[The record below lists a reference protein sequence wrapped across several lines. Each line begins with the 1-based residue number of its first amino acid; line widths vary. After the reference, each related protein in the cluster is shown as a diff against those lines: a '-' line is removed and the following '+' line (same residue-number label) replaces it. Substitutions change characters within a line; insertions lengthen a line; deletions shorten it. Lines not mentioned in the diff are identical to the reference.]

1 MEPVWIDPVFVLYPE
16 TPELKGIG
24 AFCMR
29 RGYNSEHSGRGST
42 LAVSGLVIPENRIW
56 LGECELNAAAFEIRR
71 GRRTTKLERI
81 PLQILLILIEERG
94 KLVTRETIAER
105 VWGKDVFVDVDNGI
119 NTAIR
124 KIRQVLND
132 DPQQPRFI
140 ETISG
145 MGYRFIG
152 PVEPAVETPEKP
164 IEAKGPGP
172 QLVEEPVR
180 ETTSHTKGHR
190 WARTAAAGFALVLIA
205 GIAIAGWWRYSKPE
219 AHAIRSIAVLPL
231 QNLSGD
237 SSQEFLADGMTEELI
252 TELSRIEPLRVIS
265 HTSVMDYKGTKKHLP
280 EIARE
285 LNVDAILE
293 GSVIREK
300 ENVRV
305 TVQLLDGPAD
315 RHLWSEAYERPLNGV
330 LNLQRDVAKAVA
342 NEIRVKLTPVQQ
354 ARLKAVQDLNP
365 HAYENYVRGRYLLS
379 TQFTMRAPLMQAKS
393 QFENAIQADP
403 KFAEAYSGLADVH
416 LYLAMGRYEAP
427 EIAFRSAHE
436 ALSKATELDET
447 VGEIHDTLGTILWRH
462 DWDFA
467 GAEREYD
474 RSIALA
480 PSYSCA
486 HEDRAAYM
494 AFLGKRDEA
503 LAELTKVNGLD
514 IGPGS
519 QMTAAAVFYQLR
531 DYPKLIEIAKEG
543 VASNPNEGLEHF
555 DLGIGYEGVGKHAE
569 AIAELKTAVELSKG
583 DQDSASFLLYSLNR
597 SGDRQG
603 AEKILREWE
612 RKKGSANN
620 SYLMSTMYASL
631 DLKDKAFEF
640 LNKAVSERSLEV
652 AWNIKA
658 DPRIDGL
665 RTDPRFQTITREM
678 RLPQ

>member
-1 MEPVWIDPVFVLYPE
+1 M
-16 TPELKGIG
+16 
-24 AFCMR
+24 
-29 RGYNSEHSGRGST
+29 
-42 LAVSGLVIPENRIW
+42 AVTGLIIPEKPIR
-56 LGECELNAAAFEIRR
+56 LGDCELNAAAFEVRR
-71 GRRTTKLERI
+71 GRRTIKLERI
-81 PLQILLILIEERG
+81 PLQVLLILIEERG
-94 KLVTRETIAER
+94 TLVTRETIAER
-105 VWGKDVFVDVDNGI
+105 VWGKGVFVDVDNGI

-152 PVEPAVETPEKP
+152 PVERVGECAPQE
-164 IEAKGPGP
+164 IDAKGTEASPVSQPAQEAVP
-172 QLVEEPVR
+172 QVR
-180 ETTSHTKGHR
+180 PHR
-190 WARTAAAGFALVLIA
+190 WRWIAGAAGVLLVA
-205 GIAIAGWWRYSKPE
+205 GIGTLGWWKVTRAQ
-219 AHAIRSIAVLPL
+219 AHEIRSIAVLPL

-300 ENVRV
+300 DNVRV

-315 RHLWSEAYERPLNGV
+315 RHLWSEAYERPVNGV

-354 ARLKAVQDLNP
+354 ARLKAVQYLNP
-365 HAYENYVRGRYLLS
+365 QAYENYVRGRYLLS
-379 TQFTMRAPLMQAKS
+379 TQFTMSAPLMQAKS
-393 QFENAIQADP
+393 HFEKAIEADP
-403 KFAEAYSGLADVH
+403 KFAEAFSGLADVH
-416 LYLAMGRYEAP
+416 LYLALGRYEAP
-427 EIAFRSAHE
+427 EIAFRSAHA
-436 ALSKATELDET
+436 ALSRAAELDDT

-467 GAEREYD
+467 GAEKAYD
-474 RSIALA
+474 RSVALA

-531 DYPKLIEIAKEG
+531 DYPKLIEIAREG
-543 VASNPNEGLEHF
+543 VATNPNESLEHF
-555 DLGIGYEGVGKHAE
+555 DLGVGYEGMGRHTE
-569 AIAELKTAVELSKG
+569 AIAELTTSVELSKG
-583 DQDSASFLLYSLNR
+583 DQDGVSFLLYSLAR
-597 SGDRQG
+597 SGDRLG
-603 AEKILREWE
+603 ATKILREWE
-612 RKKGSANN
+612 GKKGSANN
-620 SYLMSTMYASL
+620 TYLMATMYASL
-631 DLKDKAFEF
+631 GQNDKAFQY
-640 LNKAVSERSLEV
+640 LYRAVSERSLEL

-665 RTDPRFQTITREM
+665 RNDPRFRVITRQM
-678 RLPQ
+678 GLPQ

>member
-1 MEPVWIDPVFVLYPE
+1 MLPSLDERD
-16 TPELKGIG
+16 
-24 AFCMR
+24 
-29 RGYNSEHSGRGST
+29 YNSEHPVGGSM
-42 LAVSGLVIPENRIW
+42 AVTGLIIPEKLIR
-56 LGECELNAAAFEIRR
+56 LGDCELNAVAFQVRR
-71 GRRTTKLERI
+71 GRRTVKLERI
-81 PLQILLILIEERG
+81 PLQVLLMLIEEPG
-94 KLVTRETIAER
+94 KLVTREAIAER
-105 VWGKDVFVDVDNGI
+105 LWGKDVFVDVDNGI

-132 DPQQPRFI
+132 DPQHPRFI

-152 PVEPAVETPEKP
+152 PVEMIVEAPAAQAERNAPVAPTRADSQE
-164 IEAKGPGP
+164 EAKP
-172 QLVEEPVR
+172 QV
-180 ETTSHTKGHR
+180 HQYR
-190 WARTAAAGFALVLIA
+190 WKRIA
-205 GIAIAGWWRYSKPE
+205 GLIFGLGLIGCITGVGWWRYARPSGHP
-219 AHAIRSIAVLPL
+219 IRSIAVLPL

-237 SSQEFLADGMTEELI
+237 PSQDFFADGMTEELI

-280 EIARE
+280 QIAQE
-285 LNVDAILE
+285 LGVDAILE

-300 ENVRV
+300 DNVRV
-305 TVQLLDGPAD
+305 TVQLLDGLAD
-315 RHLWSEAYERPLNGV
+315 RHLWSEAYDRPLNGV

-342 NEIRVKLTPVQQ
+342 SEIRIKLTPVQQ
-354 ARLKAVQDLNP
+354 ARLKAVQDLKP
-365 HAYENYVRGRYLLS
+365 QAYEHYVRGRYLLS
-379 TQFTMRAPLMQAKS
+379 TQFTMSAPLLQAKS
-393 QFENAIQADP
+393 YFESAIQADP

-416 LYLAMGRYEAP
+416 LYLALGRYEAP
-427 EIAFRSAHE
+427 EIAFQSAHE
-436 ALSKATELDET
+436 ELRRATELDET

-467 GAEREYD
+467 GAEKAYD

-494 AFLGKRDEA
+494 AFLGKKDEA

-543 VASNPNEGLEHF
+543 IATNPNEGLEHF
-555 DLGIGYEGVGKHAE
+555 DLGIGYEGTGKHAE
-569 AIAELKTAVELSKG
+569 AIAELKKAVELSKG
-583 DQDSASFLLYSLNR
+583 DQDSASFLLYSLVR
-597 SGDRQG
+597 SGDRQR
-603 AEKILREWE
+603 ATKILREWE
-612 RKKGSANN
+612 RKKDRRN
-620 SYLMSTMYASL
+620 SYLMATMYASL
-631 DLKDKAFEF
+631 DSKDKAFEY
-640 LNKAVSERSLEV
+640 LNRAVSERSLEL

-665 RTDPRFQTITREM
+665 RTDSRFQAVTQQM
-678 RLPQ
+678 GLPQ

>member
-1 MEPVWIDPVFVLYPE
+1 M
-16 TPELKGIG
+16 
-24 AFCMR
+24 
-29 RGYNSEHSGRGST
+29 
-42 LAVSGLVIPENRIW
+42 AVTGLIIPDKPIR
-56 LGECELNAAAFEIRR
+56 LGDCELNAAAFEVRR
-71 GRRTTKLERI
+71 GRRTIKLERI
-81 PLQILLILIEERG
+81 PLQILLLLIEERG
-94 KLVTRETIAER
+94 KLVTREAIAAR

-152 PVEPAVETPEKP
+152 PVEPIVEAPMP
-164 IEAKGPGP
+164 LIA
-172 QLVEEPVR
+172 EE
-180 ETTSHTKGHR
+180 
-190 WARTAAAGFALVLIA
+190 AAAHVRQFKPEESRFDTPRFRWPRLASLSLALLLVAASAALV
-205 GIAIAGWWRYSKPE
+205 WWRSARPG

-280 EIARE
+280 EIAHE

-300 ENVRV
+300 DNVRV

-365 HAYENYVRGRYLLS
+365 QAYENYVRGRYLLS
-379 TQFTMRAPLMQAKS
+379 TQFTMSAPLLQAKS
-393 QFENAIQADP
+393 HFENAIHADP
-403 KFAEAYSGLADVH
+403 KFAEAFSGLADVH
-416 LYLAMGRYEAP
+416 LFLALGRFEAP
-427 EIAFRSAHE
+427 EIAFQSAHE
-436 ALSKATELDET
+436 AISKATALDET

-474 RSIALA
+474 RSIALV
-480 PSYSCA
+480 PSYSCP
-486 HEDRAAYM
+486 HEDRALYM

-503 LAELTKVNGLD
+503 LAELTRVNGLD
-514 IGPGS
+514 LGPGA
-519 QMTAAAVFYQLR
+519 QMTAAGVFYQLR

-543 VASNPNEGLEHF
+543 VASNPNEAMEHL
-555 DLGIGYEGVGKHAE
+555 DLGIGYEGIGKHGE
-569 AIAELKTAVELSKG
+569 AIAELKKANELSKG
-583 DQDSASFLLYSLNR
+583 DQDNASFLMYSLVR
-597 SGDRQG
+597 SGDRQAAG
-603 AEKILREWE
+603 KILREWE
-612 RKKGSANN
+612 QKREPGNN
-620 SYLMSTMYASL
+620 YLMATMYANL
-631 DLKDKAFEF
+631 DLKDKAFEY
-640 LNKAVSERSLEV
+640 LNKAVSERALEL
-652 AWNIKA
+652 AWHIKA

-665 RTDPRFQTITREM
+665 RSDGRFEVVTRAM
-678 RLPQ
+678 GLPH

>member
-1 MEPVWIDPVFVLYPE
+1 M
-16 TPELKGIG
+16 
-24 AFCMR
+24 
-29 RGYNSEHSGRGST
+29 
-42 LAVSGLVIPENRIW
+42 AVTGLIIPDKPIR
-56 LGECELNAAAFEIRR
+56 LGDCELNAAAFEVRR
-71 GRRTTKLERI
+71 GRRTIKLERI
-81 PLQILLILIEERG
+81 PLQILLLLIEERE
-94 KLVTRETIAER
+94 KLVTREAIAAR

-152 PVEPAVETPEKP
+152 PVEPIVEAPMPLIAE
-164 IEAKGPGP
+164 EAAP
-172 QLVEEPVR
+172 PVR
-180 ETTSHTKGHR
+180 QFKPEESRIDRPGFR
-190 WARTAAAGFALVLIA
+190 SSRLAGLSLALLLLA
-205 GIAIAGWWRYSKPE
+205 GIAALVWWRSARPG

-280 EIARE
+280 EIAHE

-300 ENVRV
+300 DNVRV

-365 HAYENYVRGRYLLS
+365 QAYENYVRGRYLLS
-379 TQFTMRAPLMQAKS
+379 TQFTMSAPLLQAKS
-393 QFENAIQADP
+393 HFENAIHADP
-403 KFAEAYSGLADVH
+403 KFAEAFSGLADVH
-416 LYLAMGRYEAP
+416 LFLALGRFEAP
-427 EIAFRSAHE
+427 EIAFQSAHE
-436 ALSKATELDET
+436 AISKATALDET

-474 RSIALA
+474 RSIALV
-480 PSYSCA
+480 PSYSCP
-486 HEDRAAYM
+486 HEDRALYM

-503 LAELTKVNGLD
+503 LAELTRVNGLD
-514 IGPGS
+514 LGPGA
-519 QMTAAAVFYQLR
+519 QMTAAGVFYQLR

-543 VASNPNEGLEHF
+543 VASNPNEAMEHL
-555 DLGIGYEGVGKHAE
+555 DLGIGYEGIGKHGE
-569 AIAELKTAVELSKG
+569 AIAELKKANELSKG
-583 DQDSASFLLYSLNR
+583 DQDNASFLMYSLVR
-597 SGDRQG
+597 SGDRQAAG
-603 AEKILREWE
+603 KILREWE
-612 RKKGSANN
+612 QKREPGNN
-620 SYLMSTMYASL
+620 YLMATMYANL
-631 DLKDKAFEF
+631 DLKDKAFEY
-640 LNKAVSERSLEV
+640 LNKAVSERALEL
-652 AWNIKA
+652 AWHIKA

-665 RTDPRFQTITREM
+665 RSDGRFEVITRAM
-678 RLPQ
+678 GLPH

>member
-1 MEPVWIDPVFVLYPE
+1 M
-16 TPELKGIG
+16 
-24 AFCMR
+24 
-29 RGYNSEHSGRGST
+29 
-42 LAVSGLVIPENRIW
+42 AVTSLVIPENRIW
-56 LGECELNAAAFEIRR
+56 LGECELNAAAFEVRR
-71 GRRTTKLERI
+71 GRKTIKLERI

-94 KLVTRETIAER
+94 KLVTRDAIAER

-152 PVEPAVETPEKP
+152 PVKPVEEAPAKP
-164 IEAKGPGP
+164 IEAKEPGP
-172 QLVEEPVR
+172 LPLEGPVR
-180 ETTSHTKGHR
+180 ETIPQSAGNHWVR
-190 WARTAAAGFALVLIA
+190 SAAVVLVLALLA
-205 GIAIAGWWRYSKPE
+205 GAAIAGWSRYWKPGSQP
-219 AHAIRSIAVLPL
+219 IRSIAVLPL

-293 GSVIREK
+293 GSVIREND
-300 ENVRV
+300 NVRV

-342 NEIRVKLTPVQQ
+342 SEIRVKLTPVQQ
-354 ARLKAVQDLNP
+354 ARLKSVQDLNP
-365 HAYENYVRGRYLLS
+365 QAYENYVRGRYLLS

-416 LYLAMGRYEAP
+416 LYLALGRYEAP
-427 EIAFRSAHE
+427 ELAFRSAHE
-436 ALSKATELDET
+436 AINKATELDET
-447 VGEIHDTLGTILWRH
+447 LGEVHDTLGTILWRH

-467 GAEREYD
+467 GAEKAYD

-494 AFLGKRDEA
+494 AFLGKKDEA

-514 IGPGS
+514 IGPGA

-531 DYPKLIEIAKEG
+531 DYPKLIKVSKEG
-543 VASNPNEGLEHF
+543 IATNPNESLEHF
-555 DLGIGYEGVGKHAE
+555 DLGIGYEGIGRHAE

-583 DQDSASFLLYSLNR
+583 DPDGASFLLYSLAR

-603 AEKILREWE
+603 ATKILREWE
-612 RKKGSANN
+612 RKGASTNP
-620 SYLMSTMYASL
+620 YLMSTMYASL
-631 DLKDKAFEF
+631 AMNDKAFEYMNRA
-640 LNKAVSERSLEV
+640 LAERSLEL

-658 DPRIDGL
+658 DPRIDSL
-665 RTDPRFQTITREM
+665 RNDPRFEAITQTM
-678 RLPQ
+678 GLPR

>member
-1 MEPVWIDPVFVLYPE
+1 M
-16 TPELKGIG
+16 
-24 AFCMR
+24 
-29 RGYNSEHSGRGST
+29 
-42 LAVSGLVIPENRIW
+42 AVTGLIIPDKPIR
-56 LGECELNAAAFEIRR
+56 LGDCELNAAAFEVRR
-71 GRRTTKLERI
+71 GRRTIKLERI
-81 PLQILLILIEERG
+81 PLQILLLLIEERG
-94 KLVTRETIAER
+94 KLVTREAIAAR

-152 PVEPAVETPEKP
+152 PVEPIVEAPMPLIAE
-164 IEAKGPGP
+164 EAAP
-172 QLVEEPVR
+172 PVR
-180 ETTSHTKGHR
+180 QFKPEESRFDTPRFR
-190 WARTAAAGFALVLIA
+190 WPRLASLSLALLLLA
-205 GIAIAGWWRYSKPE
+205 GIAALVWWRSARPG

-280 EIARE
+280 EIAHE

-300 ENVRV
+300 DNVRV

-365 HAYENYVRGRYLLS
+365 QAYENYVRGRYLLS
-379 TQFTMRAPLMQAKS
+379 TQFTMSAPLLQAKS
-393 QFENAIQADP
+393 HFENAIHADP
-403 KFAEAYSGLADVH
+403 KFAEAFSGLADVH
-416 LYLAMGRYEAP
+416 LFLALGRFEAP
-427 EIAFRSAHE
+427 EIAFQSAHE
-436 ALSKATELDET
+436 AISKATALDET

-474 RSIALA
+474 RSIALV
-480 PSYSCA
+480 PSYSCP
-486 HEDRAAYM
+486 HEDRALYM

-503 LAELTKVNGLD
+503 LAELTRVNGLD
-514 IGPGS
+514 LGPGA
-519 QMTAAAVFYQLR
+519 QMTAAGVFYQLR

-543 VASNPNEGLEHF
+543 VASNPNEAMEHL
-555 DLGIGYEGVGKHAE
+555 DLGIGYEGIGKHDE
-569 AIAELKTAVELSKG
+569 AIAELKKANELSKG
-583 DQDSASFLLYSLNR
+583 DQDNASFLMYSLVR
-597 SGDRQG
+597 SGDRQAAG
-603 AEKILREWE
+603 KILREWE
-612 RKKGSANN
+612 QKREPGNN
-620 SYLMSTMYASL
+620 YLMATMYANL
-631 DLKDKAFEF
+631 DLKDKAFEY
-640 LNKAVSERSLEV
+640 LNKAVSERALEL
-652 AWNIKA
+652 AWHIKA

-665 RTDPRFQTITREM
+665 RSDGRFEVITRAM
-678 RLPQ
+678 GLPH

>member
-1 MEPVWIDPVFVLYPE
+1 M
-16 TPELKGIG
+16 
-24 AFCMR
+24 
-29 RGYNSEHSGRGST
+29 
-42 LAVSGLVIPENRIW
+42 AVTGLIIPEKPIR
-56 LGECELNAAAFEIRR
+56 LGDCELNAAAFEVRR
-71 GRRTTKLERI
+71 GRRMIKLERI
-81 PLQILLILIEERG
+81 PLQVLLILIEDPG
-94 KLVTRETIAER
+94 TLVTREAIAER
-105 VWGKDVFVDVDNGI
+105 VWGKGVFVDVDNGI

-152 PVEPAVETPEKP
+152 PVERVGECVPGQMD
-164 IEAKGPGP
+164 AKGTE
-172 QLVEEPVR
+172 VSPVAQPVQDAVPLKR
-180 ETTSHTKGHR
+180 PHR
-190 WARTAAAGFALVLIA
+190 WRWIAGAAGAVLVA
-205 GIAIAGWWRYSKPE
+205 GIGTLGWWKLARAQGHE
-219 AHAIRSIAVLPL
+219 IRSIAVLPL

-300 ENVRV
+300 DNVRV

-315 RHLWSEAYERPLNGV
+315 RHLWSEAYERPVNGV

-342 NEIRVKLTPVQQ
+342 NEIRIKLTPVQQ
-354 ARLKAVQDLNP
+354 ARLKTVQDLNP
-365 HAYENYVRGRYLLS
+365 QAYENYVRGRYLLS
-379 TQFTMRAPLMQAKS
+379 TQFTMRAPLLQAKTY
-393 QFENAIQADP
+393 FENAIQRDP
-403 KFAEAYSGLADVH
+403 KFAEAFSGLADVH
-416 LYLAMGRYEAP
+416 LYLALGRYEAP
-427 EIAFRSAHE
+427 EIAFRSAHT
-436 ALSKATELDET
+436 ALSRATELDDT
-447 VGEIHDTLGTILWRH
+447 VGEIHDTLGIILWRH

-474 RSIALA
+474 RSIAMA

-503 LAELTKVNGLD
+503 IAELAKVNGLD

-531 DYPKLIEIAKEG
+531 DYPKLVESAKEG
-543 VASNPNEGLEHF
+543 VAANPNEAIEHLN
-555 DLGIGYEGVGKHAE
+555 LGIGLEGIGKHAE
-569 AIAELKTAVELSKG
+569 AIVELTKAEELSNG
-583 DQDSASFLLYSLNR
+583 DQDMASFLLYSLVR
-597 SGDRQG
+597 SGNQKG
-603 AEKILREWE
+603 ARKILREWE
-612 RKKGSANN
+612 RKKDRGNP
-620 SYLMSTMYASL
+620 YLMATMYASL
-631 DLKDKAFEF
+631 GMNAQAFER
-640 LNKAVSERSLEV
+640 LSKAVSDRSLELS
-652 AWNIKA
+652 WHIKA
-658 DPRIDGL
+658 DLRIDGL
-665 RTDPRFQTITREM
+665 RSDDRFKAVLKQM
-678 RLPQ
+678 GLPGVLSPAHA

>member
-1 MEPVWIDPVFVLYPE
+1 M
-16 TPELKGIG
+16 
-24 AFCMR
+24 
-29 RGYNSEHSGRGST
+29 
-42 LAVSGLVIPENRIW
+42 AVTGLIIPDKPIR
-56 LGECELNAAAFEIRR
+56 LGDCELNAAAFEVRR
-71 GRRTTKLERI
+71 GRRTIKLERI
-81 PLQILLILIEERG
+81 PLQILLLLIEERG
-94 KLVTRETIAER
+94 KLVTREAIAAR

-152 PVEPAVETPEKP
+152 PVEPIVEAPMPLIAE
-164 IEAKGPGP
+164 EAAP
-172 QLVEEPVR
+172 PVR
-180 ETTSHTKGHR
+180 QFKPEQSRFDTPRFR
-190 WARTAAAGFALVLIA
+190 WPRLAGLSLALLLVAASAVLA
-205 GIAIAGWWRYSKPE
+205 WWRYARPGT
-219 AHAIRSIAVLPL
+219 HAIRSIAVLPL

-280 EIARE
+280 EIAHE

-300 ENVRV
+300 DNVRV

-365 HAYENYVRGRYLLS
+365 QAYENYVRGRYLLS
-379 TQFTMRAPLMQAKS
+379 TQFTMSAPLLQAKS
-393 QFENAIQADP
+393 HFENAIHADP
-403 KFAEAYSGLADVH
+403 KFAEAFSGLADVH
-416 LYLAMGRYEAP
+416 LFLALGRFEAP
-427 EIAFRSAHE
+427 EIAFQSAHE
-436 ALSKATELDET
+436 AISKATALDET

-474 RSIALA
+474 RSIALV
-480 PSYSCA
+480 PSYSCP
-486 HEDRAAYM
+486 HEDRALYM

-503 LAELTKVNGLD
+503 LAELTRVNGLD
-514 IGPGS
+514 LGPGA
-519 QMTAAAVFYQLR
+519 QMTAAGVFYQLR

-543 VASNPNEGLEHF
+543 VASNPNEAMEHL
-555 DLGIGYEGVGKHAE
+555 DLGIGYEGIGKHDE
-569 AIAELKTAVELSKG
+569 AIAELKKANELSKG
-583 DQDSASFLLYSLNR
+583 DQDNASFLMYSLVR
-597 SGDRQG
+597 SGDRQ
-603 AEKILREWE
+603 AAVKILREWE
-612 RKKGSANN
+612 QKREPGNN
-620 SYLMSTMYASL
+620 YLMATMYANL
-631 DLKDKAFEF
+631 DLKDKAFEY
-640 LNKAVSERSLEV
+640 LNKAVSERALEL
-652 AWNIKA
+652 AWHIKA

-665 RTDPRFQTITREM
+665 RSDGRFEVVTRAM
-678 RLPQ
+678 GLPH

>member
-1 MEPVWIDPVFVLYPE
+1 MAL
-16 TPELKGIG
+16 T
-24 AFCMR
+24 
-29 RGYNSEHSGRGST
+29 
-42 LAVSGLVIPENRIW
+42 GLIIPEKPIRF
-56 LGECELNAAAFEIRR
+56 GDCELNAAAFELRR
-71 GRRTTKLERI
+71 GRRTIKLERI
-81 PLQILLILIEERG
+81 PLQVLLMLLEERG
-94 KLVTRETIAER
+94 KLVTREALAER

-132 DPQQPRFI
+132 DPQRPRFI

-152 PVEPAVETPEKP
+152 PVETLPGASAEQIATEAPAGSNETKPEL
-164 IEAKGPGP
+164 
-172 QLVEEPVR
+172 QLPL
-180 ETTSHTKGHR
+180 ETQGSSRK
-190 WARTAAAGFALVLIA
+190 RTEWLLLGSVLVLSMA
-205 GIAIAGWWRYSKPE
+205 TTGWWRYAGPLR
-219 AHAIRSIAVLPL
+219 HQVRSIAVLPL

-237 SSQEFLADGMTEELI
+237 PSQDFLADGMTEELI

-300 ENVRV
+300 DNVRV
-305 TVQLLDGPAD
+305 TIQLLDGLAD
-315 RHLWSEAYERPLNGV
+315 RHLWSEAYERPVNGV

-342 NEIRVKLTPVQQ
+342 SEIRVKLTPVQQ

-365 HAYENYVRGRYLLS
+365 QAYENYVRGRYLLS
-379 TQFTMRAPLMQAKS
+379 TQFTMSAPLMQAKS
-393 QFENAIQADP
+393 HFENAIQADP

-416 LYLAMGRYEAP
+416 LFLALFRYEAP
-427 EIAFRSAHE
+427 EAAFRSAHE
-436 ALSKATELDET
+436 ALNKATELDET

-486 HEDRAAYM
+486 HEDRAAYL

-503 LAELTKVNGLD
+503 LAELIKVNGLD

-519 QMTAAAVFYQLR
+519 QMTAAAVFYHLR

-543 VASNPNEGLEHF
+543 VATNPNEAVEHL
-555 DLGIGYEGVGKHAE
+555 DLGIGYEGVGKHAQ
-569 AIAELKTAVELSKG
+569 AITELKTALDLSKG
-583 DQDSASFLLYSLNR
+583 DQDIASFLMHSLVKSR
-597 SGDRQG
+597 DRQG
-603 AEKILREWE
+603 ATKILRHWE
-612 RKKGSANN
+612 EKSGSIN
-620 SYLMSTMYASL
+620 SYLMATMYANL
-631 DLKDKAFEF
+631 GENDKAFEF
-640 LNKAVSERSLEV
+640 LKRAVAERSLELS
-652 AWNIKA
+652 WHIKA
-658 DPRIDGL
+658 DLRIDGL
-665 RTDPRFQTITREM
+665 RSDDRFRAITRQM
-678 RLPQ
+678 GLQ

>member
-1 MEPVWIDPVFVLYPE
+1 M
-16 TPELKGIG
+16 
-24 AFCMR
+24 
-29 RGYNSEHSGRGST
+29 
-42 LAVSGLVIPENRIW
+42 AVTGLIIPEKPIR
-56 LGECELNAAAFEIRR
+56 LGDCELNAAAFEVRR
-71 GRRTTKLERI
+71 GKRTSKLERI

-94 KLVTRETIAER
+94 KLVSREVIAER

-132 DPQQPRFI
+132 DTQQPRFI

-152 PVEPAVETPEKP
+152 PVDEPEEDVSAVD
-164 IEAKGPGP
+164 AKEIPASVAEVVDEPDP
-172 QLVEEPVR
+172 QV
-180 ETTSHTKGHR
+180 KHR
-190 WARTAAAGFALVLIA
+190 WGRIAGVAAALMLVS
-205 GIAIAGWWRYSKPE
+205 GIATVVWLKYWRPQVHE
-219 AHAIRSIAVLPL
+219 IHSIAVLPL

-300 ENVRV
+300 EDVRV

-365 HAYENYVRGRYLLS
+365 QAYENYVHGRYLLS

-393 QFENAIQADP
+393 HFENAIQADP
-403 KFAEAYSGLADVH
+403 RFAEAYSGLADAH
-416 LYLAMGRYEAP
+416 LYLALGRYEVP
-427 EIAFRSAHE
+427 ETAFRLAHE
-436 ALSKATELDET
+436 ALNKATELDDT
-447 VGEIHDTLGTILWRH
+447 VGEIHDTLGIILWRH

-467 GAEREYD
+467 GAEKAFD
-474 RSIALA
+474 RSIAMA

-486 HEDRAAYM
+486 HEDRAGYL
-494 AFLGKRDEA
+494 AFLGKRSEA
-503 LAELTKVNGLD
+503 LAELAKVNGLD
-514 IGPGS
+514 LGPGA

-531 DYPKLIEIAKEG
+531 DYPRLIEVSKEG
-543 VASNPNEGLEHF
+543 VATNPNEALEHL
-555 DLGIGYEGVGKHAE
+555 DLGIGYEGIGKHAE
-569 AIAELKTAVELSKG
+569 AIAEIKKADELSKG
-583 DQDSASFLLYSLNR
+583 DQDNASFLLYSLIR
-597 SGDRQG
+597 SGDRLG
-603 AEKILREWE
+603 AMKILQEWE
-612 RKKGSANN
+612 KKESVN
-620 SYLMSTMYASL
+620 SYLMATMYSSIG
-631 DLKDKAFEF
+631 LKDKAFKLMNRAAE
-640 LNKAVSERSLEV
+640 ERSLEL
-652 AWNIKA
+652 AWHIKA

-665 RTDPRFQTITREM
+665 RSDARFLAITRQM
-678 RLPQ
+678 GLPQ